1 MKYFPQISKFLFVIF
16 LVLPNLFAQS
26 KLEKAIKLFEDKNY
40 TQAND
45 VLEEI
50 LDEDENNAKANFYMG
65 RTYFGLKDYSEA
77 SDYIEEAIEIEE
89 HNAEYHFWLAQAY
102 AADAQTS
109 SFISAAFIAPKI
121 KDEFA
126 RTIEIDPNHLGGHI
140 GLANFHLNA
149 PGIVGGDIDKVLNV
163 GKKLIKLDEKKGR
176 IVLINYYTKK
186 ENFDSV
192 KIQLKIPEE
201 NYSEDKSFASFYNT
215 YGYSLLNQEKY
226 EEAIKYFKKQVELKP
241 ENANSY
247 DSLGDGYRAIGNL
260 KEAVNQ
266 YQKALDI
273 DPNYEPSKNN
283 LAEVTVELESS
294 N

>member
-1 MKYFPQISKFLFVIF
+1 MKYFPQVSKFLFVIF
-16 LVLPNLFAQS
+16 LVVPNLFAQS

-163 GKKLIKLDEKKGR
+163 GKKLIKLDEKKSR

-192 KIQLKIPEE
+192 KIQLKILEE

>member
-1 MKYFPQISKFLFVIF
+1 MKFLFVIF
-16 LVLPNLFAQS
+16 LVVPNLFAQS
-26 KLEKAIKLFEDKNY
+26 KLEKAIKLFEGKNY

-192 KIQLKIPEE
+192 KIQLKILEE

>member
-1 MKYFPQISKFLFVIF
+1 MKYFPQVSKFLFVIF
-16 LVLPNLFAQS
+16 LVVPNLFAQS
-26 KLEKAIKLFEDKNY
+26 KLEKAIKLFEGKNY

-192 KIQLKIPEE
+192 KIQLKILEE

>member
-1 MKYFPQISKFLFVIF
+1 MKYFPQVSKFLFVIF
-16 LVLPNLFAQS
+16 LVVPNLFAQS
-26 KLEKAIKLFEDKNY
+26 KLEKAIKLFEGKNY

-163 GKKLIKLDEKKGR
+163 GKKLIELDEKKGR

-186 ENFDSV
+186 DNFDSV
-192 KIQLKIPEE
+192 KIQLKILEDK
-201 NYSEDKSFASFYNT
+201 YSEDKSFASFYNT

-226 EEAIKYFKKQVELKP
+226 EEAIKYFKKQVELTP